1 MALLTV
7 LLLRTDRSDLVEA
20 FSDARPGWVIA
31 GFVCYALSMVV
42 ASVRWTM
49 LSRPLGFHQR
59 YSQFFGSYFTG
70 MWMNLFA
77 PSTVAGDVGRALY
90 IAGGPGRRALAF
102 TTVIAD
108 RGLGFVVL
116 AFVGAVAIL
125 LQPAYHL
132 PRLLY
137 YAAWTIPPATLLGW
151 LYGPQLAVRVF
162 DRDSRWRQMVE
173 QDLKPYWRDYKL
185 LTETSVVAT
194 VFHFM
199 QIGSQVLLAWALG
212 LNVASPYFWIFVPV
226 VNIAGMAPVSF
237 SGIGVREYGYVY
249 FLGKVGVERHGAV
262 ALGLLA
268 SGVVLLSGLVGGLVY
283 LFWNDPQL
291 PQATQAA
298 AQVVE
303 EE

>member
-1 MALLTV
+1 MVSA
-7 LLLRTDRSDLVEA
+7 LLLRTDRSDLVDA
-20 FSDARPGWVIA
+20 FSGAQPGWVIA
-31 GFVCYALSMVV
+31 GFLCYALSMVV

-49 LSRPLGFHQR
+49 LARPLGFKQR

-70 MWMNLFA
+70 MYMNLFA

-102 TTVIAD
+102 TTIFAD

-116 AFVGAVAIL
+116 VFVGAVATL
-125 LQPAYHL
+125 LQPGYAL
-132 PRLLY
+132 PAPLFY
-137 YAAWTIPPATLLGW
+137 GAWIVPPATLLGW
-151 LYGPQLAVRVF
+151 LYGPQLVVRVF
-162 DRDSRWRQMVE
+162 DRDSRWRTMVE
-173 QDLKPYWRDYKL
+173 KDLEPYWRDYRL
-185 LTETSVVAT
+185 LLETSVVAGL
-194 VFHFM
+194 FHCM
-199 QIGSQVLLAWALG
+199 QIGSQVLLARALG
-212 LNVASPYFWIFVPV
+212 LKVPWPYFLIFVPA

-237 SGIGVREYGYVY
+237 SGIGIREYGYVY
-249 FLGKVGVERHGAV
+249 FLGRVTVERHAAV

-291 PQATQAA
+291 PRATPAA
-298 AQVVE
+298 VQVVE